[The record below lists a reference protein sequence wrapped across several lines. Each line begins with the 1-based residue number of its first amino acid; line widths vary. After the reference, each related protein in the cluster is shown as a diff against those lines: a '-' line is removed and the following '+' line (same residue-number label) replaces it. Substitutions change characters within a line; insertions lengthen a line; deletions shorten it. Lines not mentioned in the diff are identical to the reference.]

1 MEYSQTIPNKQKF
14 SDDSVKVND
23 DLVTEFANL
32 FNLHY
37 INIVE
42 NTSGYH
48 QLSKGIQTILMRT
61 ILLQKISLNNMKIT
75 VVL

>member
-1 MEYSQTIPNKQKF
+1 MEYSQTIPNKQRF

-32 FNLHY
+32 FNLRY

-48 QLSKGIQTILMRT
+48 ELSKGTQTILMRT